1 MMSTLT
7 LFSVR
12 LNDFARFRPD
22 NNAVG
27 GNDITGVESHNV
39 TDDKIPH
46 VDSLHLALLAAL
58 YGQLRVLVLRLK
70 LYKLAI
76 LNVIVDGSDK
86 HHNG

>member
-7 LFSVR
+7 LISVR
-12 LNDFARFRPD
+12 LNDFARFRPN

-27 GNDITGVESHNV
+27 GNDITGIESHNV
-39 TDDKIPH
+39 TDNKIPH
-46 VDSLHLALLAAL
+46 VDSLHSALLAAL

-70 LYKLAI
+70 LNKLTI
-76 LNVIVDGSDK
+76 LNEIVDGSDK